1 MEAKETFDFVIVGA
15 GSAGCVLANRLTE
28 DGRHSVMVLEAGG
41 SDRHPFVA
49 APAGFIK
56 TIDHP
61 GFNWCFKTEPNA
73 ATKDREILFPRGR
86 VLGGSSAINGHLY
99 VRGQPKDYDTWA
111 QAGNLGWSYE
121 DVLPYFKKSET
132 RPEGDAKTR
141 GTEGPVHVSDIHE
154 RHPLSEAFIAG
165 VQSLGISENPDYN
178 GRVQEGVA
186 YYQRTIRNGTRHS
199 AATAYL
205 RPVIQRR
212 NLIVTSEAMVQRLSI
227 EDGRCTGVL
236 YHRHGS
242 ARSAHAR
249 HSVILSAGAIGSP
262 HLLQVSGIGP
272 GTLLQTLGVPVV
284 HELPGVGEN
293 LRDHF
298 AVRTACRVTQPITLN
313 ERARGWRLGW
323 EITKWVVA
331 RRGLLAFS
339 PAHVA
344 VFHRSADHL
353 ETPDLQFVFTPAS
366 YSDGMIGQLQPFPGM
381 TAGVWQMRP
390 ESRGY
395 VRARTPNP
403 DDAPAIQPNYLDAPE
418 DQRAIVSGL
427 QWSRRFMQTDAMSP
441 YMAEETLPGPDV
453 VDQAALLDYAQARG
467 ATVYHAMGTCRM
479 GIDPMAVVDRE
490 LRVHGIKGLRVIDA
504 SVMPTMP
511 SANTNAATLMIA
523 EKGADIIR
531 QSIQS

>member
-1 MEAKETFDFVIVGA
+1 MVDKKTFDFVIVGA
-15 GSAGCVLANRLTE
+15 GTAGCVLANRLTE
-28 DGRHSVMVLEAGG
+28 NGRHSVMVLEAGG

-61 GFNWCFKTEPNA
+61 GFNWCFKTEPNT
-73 ATKDREILFPRGR
+73 ATKGREILFPRGR

-99 VRGQPKDYDTWA
+99 VRGQPQDFDSWA

-121 DVLPYFKKSET
+121 DVLPYFMKAET
-132 RPEGDAKTR
+132 RPNGDTETR
-141 GTEGPVHVSDIHE
+141 GSQGPVHVSDIHE
-154 RHPLSEAFIAG
+154 RHPLCEAFIAG
-165 VQSLGISENPDYN
+165 AQSLGIKRNPDYN

-186 YYQRTIRNGTRHS
+186 YYQRTIRRGTRQSS
-199 AATAYL
+199 AKAYL

-212 NLIVTSEAMVQRLSI
+212 NLNVTSEAMVQRLI
-227 EDGRCTGVL
+227 IKDGRCTGVL
-236 YHRHGS
+236 YHRHGR
-242 ARSAHAR
+242 ARSVYAR
-249 HSVILSAGAIGSP
+249 HSVVLSAGAIGSP

-272 GTLLQTLGVPVV
+272 GELLQSLGVPVI
-284 HELPGVGEN
+284 HELAGVGEN
-293 LRDHF
+293 FRDHY
-298 AVRTACRVTQPITLN
+298 AVRTVCRVTQPITLN

-323 EITKWVVA
+323 EVAKWIVA

-366 YSDGMIGQLQPFPGM
+366 YSDGMTGYLQPFPGM

-403 DDAPAIQPNYLDAPE
+403 DDEPVIQPNYLDASE
-418 DQRAIVSGL
+418 DQRAIVAGL
-427 QWSRRFMQTDAMSP
+427 QWNRQLLQTDAMSP
-441 YMAEETLPGPDV
+441 YLAEETLPGPDV
-453 VDQAALLDYAQARG
+453 ADQAALLDYARARG
-467 ATVYHAMGTCRM
+467 ATVYHAIGTCRM
-479 GIDPMAVVDRE
+479 GTDPMAVVDRE
-490 LRVHGIKGLRVIDA
+490 LRVHGISGIRVIDA

-531 QSIQS
+531 KSIQP